1 MWVQKRTVVVLRNKM
16 VTNLVFVIVLT
27 IYNIYHKREIEIIG
41 LDFKLGLFL
50 LILLLLNFT

>member
-16 VTNLVFVIVLT
+16 VTNLVFVIALT

-41 LDFKLGLFL
+41 LDFKLGLFY
-50 LILLLLNFT
+50 